1 MSAKNESTT
10 QEIVDRDRRHYLHPY
25 QSFDTIAEEG
35 ALAIASGD
43 GAYITDTDGVRYF
56 DAVGGL
62 WCTNIGLGR
71 EEMAEAIADQ
81 VRELAFSNPFTDMT
95 NAPSANLAAKL
106 AGLAPGD
113 LNHVFFTT
121 GGSTAIDA
129 AYRLIQYYQGTR
141 GKHEKKHV
149 ISRVDAYHGS
159 TYAAVSIGGK
169 PGDRQEEFHFAL
181 DDIIHHVSS
190 PNFYR
195 YGKGLTEQ
203 EFADKLVAEFEAKIE
218 ELGGPDKVAAFF
230 AEPVMGAG
238 GVVPPVADYLQRVW
252 QICQDNDILFVAD
265 EVVTAF
271 GRLGEWFASE
281 SVFGIQPDM
290 ITSAKGLT
298 SGYVPLGAVIFSDR
312 IFDVIGETGQ
322 GRYMALGYTYS
333 GHPVSCAA
341 ALKNIEIIEREGI
354 REHVREIGPYMME
367 QLETLCDLP
376 MVGDVPGSHL
386 MACIEFVADKD
397 TRERYPGEI
406 DIGKRV
412 SNECDAIGLMVRPVE
427 NLNVMSP
434 PLVITKEDVDFMV
447 SALREAIPRA
457 HAKAEEDL
465 YEMREG
471 EATGDDSAVERI
483 ETMDGQ

>member
-1 MSAKNESTT
+1 MSAKNQSTT
-10 QEIVDRDRRHYLHPY
+10 QEIVERDRRHYLHPY
-25 QSFDTIAEEG
+25 QAFDIIAGEG
-35 ALAIASGD
+35 ALPIASGD
-43 GAYITDTDGVRYF
+43 GAYITDTNGVRYL
-56 DAVGGL
+56 DAIGGL

-81 VRELAFSNPFTDMT
+81 VRVLAYSNPFVDMT

-106 AGLAPGD
+106 AELAPGD

-129 AYRLIQYYQGTR
+129 AFRLIQYYQGSR
-141 GKHEKKHV
+141 GKHEKKNI
-149 ISRVDAYHGS
+149 ISRIDAYHGS

-169 PGDRQEEFHFAL
+169 PGDRQKEFHFL
-181 DDIIHHVSS
+181 DDIVHHVSS

-195 YGKGLTEQ
+195 HGKGLTEQ
-203 EFADKLVAEFEAKIE
+203 EFADKLVDEFEAKIE
-218 ELGGPDKVAAFF
+218 ELGGSDKVAAFF

-238 GVVPPVADYLQRVW
+238 GVVPPPADYLQRVH
-252 QICQDNDILFVAD
+252 QVCRDNDILFVAD

-281 SVFGIQPDM
+281 SVFGIQPDL

-298 SGYVPLGAVIFSDR
+298 SGYLPLGAVIFSDR
-312 IFDVIGETGQ
+312 IFNVIGEPGL
-322 GRYMALGYTYS
+322 GRVIALGYTYS

-354 REHVREIGPYMME
+354 REHVREIGPYLME
-367 QLETLCDLP
+367 QLNTLRDLP
-376 MVGDVPGSHL
+376 MVGDVRGSHL

-397 TRERYPGEI
+397 TRERYPDEV

-412 SNECDAIGLMVRPVE
+412 SDECDAIGLMVRPVE

-434 PLVITKEDVDFMV
+434 PLVITRADVDFMV
-447 SALREAIPRA
+447 SALREAIPKA

-465 YEMREG
+465 HELREG
-471 EATGDDSAVERI
+471 
-483 ETMDGQ
+483 